1 MKRIIHD
8 DITSKVKTGGYMV
21 KDHPEY
27 ALEKQHLENTLEEMK
42 LIIGSLEEDI
52 DKRTQQI
59 RVSFEH
65 KEQIS
70 AYVHSMMKHDHA
82 EKIYDMQ
89 EALGSPYFG
98 RVDFKEDD
106 GEDYESFYIGRVK
119 ISRLDILTVKDI
131 LVFDWR
137 DPVATIFYE
146 CQDGRA
152 SYDVLGRYHYSGD
165 VNLKRQYKIVEG
177 MLEKISDDYIFD
189 KLAVSQK
196 EALLAD
202 PFLTERLLQGTS
214 NKLKDIVTSIRAEQ
228 NKIIRETLH
237 QVIII
242 QGVAG
247 SGKSTIGLHRLSYL
261 LYNEKLDPQKM
272 MVIAPNKL
280 FLDYICELLP
290 EIDADDVRQQT
301 FIDIVNEIT
310 QTTFSLQQDEKA
322 QLFLENKIKDNRRD
336 QLETVAQL
344 KGSLDFM
351 KVLDAWVDKKIEK
364 FCLKLKE
371 IILFDHKLLITKEQ
385 QIENFMQGSTFSTPY
400 NERVKTLIGYIKFRV
415 RNFLEVLEVE
425 QRRKIGSTD
434 KSYEQ
439 YTKEGT
445 QFLASHFLKW
455 PCDDIKVCYME
466 VFSNKSNFKSL
477 KNKKLDIAFI
487 SEYSTSILHE
497 GKVEREDLA
506 PICYLSYLI
515 NGWNHIVKF
524 EHIVV
529 DEAQD
534 LNALEFMI
542 LKMVSK
548 NSSFTIMGDL
558 SQGITSYRSIDSWQV
573 VMKEVFPDVK
583 SIYREVNYSYRS
595 AREIIECFNKVM
607 PRGHSAAIPVYEI
620 GQDPVYEEV
629 STDGEAMLAIQ
640 RAIQDFQKRDCKS
653 IGIITK
659 LERDSISLY
668 EALQEDME
676 NIELHLITSDTLSY
690 QGGIS
695 ILPVGL
701 AKGLEFDG
709 VIMWNASDKEFKNNT
724 FDAKLLYVALSR
736 PLYYLHILYR
746 GNLTPLLVRKN

>member
-1 MKRIIHD
+1 
-8 DITSKVKTGGYMV
+8 MV
-21 KDHPEY
+21 TEHPDY
-27 ALEKQHLENTLEEMK
+27 VSEKQHLDNTIEEMNQ
-42 LIIGSLEEDI
+42 IISSLEEDI
-52 DKRTQQI
+52 TKRSQQM
-59 RVSFEH
+59 RVSLEN
-65 KEQIS
+65 KDQIS
-70 AYVHSMMKHDHA
+70 TYVHSMMKHDNA
-82 EKIYDMQ
+82 EKIYDIKD
-89 EALGSPYFG
+89 ALGSPYFG
-98 RVDFKEDD
+98 RVDFKDD
-106 GEDYESFYIGRVK
+106 DAEEYESFYIGRVK

-152 SYDVLGRYHYSGD
+152 SYDVLDRYHYSGD
-165 VNLKRQYKIVEG
+165 VNLKRQYKIVDG
-177 MLEKISDDYIFD
+177 ILQKISDDYILD
-189 KLAVSQK
+189 QLSDPKK
-196 EALLAD
+196 ESLLAD

-301 FIDIVNEIT
+301 FIDVVHEIT

-322 QLFLENKIKDNRRD
+322 QLFLENRIKDNRRD
-336 QLETVAQL
+336 QLEAVAQL

-364 FCLKLKE
+364 FCLKLKD
-371 IILFDHKLLITKEQ
+371 IVLFDRKLLITKEQ
-385 QIENFMQGSTFSTPY
+385 QIENFMQGSTLNTPY
-400 NERVKTLIGYIKFRV
+400 NERVKTLVGYIKFRI
-415 RNFLEVLEVE
+415 RNFLEVLEIG
-425 QRRKIGSTD
+425 QRRKSGGTD
-434 KSYEQ
+434 KLYEQ
-439 YTKEGT
+439 YTKQGT
-445 QFLASHFLKW
+445 EFLDTHFIKW
-455 PCDDIKVCYME
+455 PCDDIRTCYME
-466 VFSNKSNFKSL
+466 VFSNKSAFKSL

-487 SEYSTSILHE
+487 CEYSCSILQE

-506 PICYLSYLI
+506 PICYLSYLVH
-515 NGWNHIVKF
+515 GWNHIVKF

-542 LKMVSK
+542 LKMLSK

-558 SQGITSYRSIDSWQV
+558 SQGITAYRSIESWQV
-573 VMKEVFPDVK
+573 VMKEVFSDVK

-607 PRGHSAAIPVYEI
+607 PKGHSAAIPVYEI
-620 GQDPVYEEV
+620 GQEPVYEQV
-629 STDGEAMLAIQ
+629 STDGEAILAI
-640 RAIQDFQKRDCKS
+640 RKAINVFKERDCKS

-659 LERDSISLY
+659 SERDSISLY
-668 EALQEDME
+668 HALQQEDDNE
-676 NIELHLITSDTLSY
+676 DLHLITSDTLSY

-709 VIMWNASDKEFKNNT
+709 VIMWNASDQEFKNNR

-736 PLYYLHILYR
+736 PLYYLHILYH
-746 GNLTPLLVRKN
+746 GNLTPLLKG

>member
-1 MKRIIHD
+1 
-8 DITSKVKTGGYMV
+8 MV
-21 KDHPEY
+21 REHPDY
-27 ALEKQHLENTLEEMK
+27 ALEKQHLDNTLGEMN
-42 LIIGSLEEDI
+42 LIISSLEDDI
-52 DKRTQQI
+52 AKRTQQM
-59 RVSFEH
+59 RVSLEH
-65 KEQIS
+65 KDQIS
-70 AYVHSMMKHDHA
+70 TYVHSMMKHDHA

-106 GEDYESFYIGRVK
+106 TQDYESFYIGRIK

-152 SYDVLGRYHYSGD
+152 SYDVLDRYHYSGD

-177 MLEKISDDYIFD
+177 VLQKISDDYIFD
-189 KLAVSQK
+189 KLSTHQK
-196 EALLAD
+196 ETLLAD

-237 QVIII
+237 QVIVI

-301 FIDIVNEIT
+301 FIDIVHEIT

-322 QLFLENKIKDNRRD
+322 QLFLENKSKDNRRD
-336 QLETVAQL
+336 QLETVAKL
-344 KGSLDFM
+344 KGSLDFI
-351 KVLDAWVDKKIEK
+351 KVLDAWMDKKIEK

-371 IILFDHKLLITKEQ
+371 ISLFDNKLLITKEQ
-385 QIENFMQGSTFSTPY
+385 QIENFMQGSMLSTPY
-400 NERVKTLIGYIKFRV
+400 NERVNALIGYIKFRV
-415 RNFLEVLEVE
+415 RNFLEVLEIE

-434 KSYEQ
+434 KTYEQ
-439 YTKEGT
+439 YTQQGA
-445 QFLASHFLKW
+445 QFQASHFLKW
-455 PCDDIKVCYME
+455 ACDDIKTCYME
-466 VFSNKSNFKSL
+466 VFNNKGIFKGL

-487 SEYSTSILHE
+487 AEYSNNILQG

-506 PICYLSYLI
+506 PICYLSNLV

-542 LKMVSK
+542 LKMLSK

-573 VMKEVFPDVK
+573 VMKEVFFDVK

-607 PRGHSAAIPVYEI
+607 PRGHSPAIPVYEI
-620 GQDPVYEEV
+620 GQEPMYQQV
-629 STDGEAMLAIQ
+629 STENEAILAI
-640 RAIQDFQKRDCKS
+640 REAIKGFKARDCKS

-659 LERDSISLY
+659 MESDSISLY
-668 EALQEDME
+668 HALQQEDID
-676 NIELHLITSDTLSY
+676 NKDLHLITSETLSY

-709 VIMWNASDKEFKNNT
+709 VIMWNASDIEFKNNS

-746 GNLTPLLVRKN
+746 GNLTPLLKGKN

>member
-1 MKRIIHD
+1 
-8 DITSKVKTGGYMV
+8 MV
-21 KDHPEY
+21 KDHPDY
-27 ALEKQHLENTLEEMK
+27 PLEKQHLDNTLEEMK
-42 LIIGSLEEDI
+42 LIIESLEDDI
-52 DKRTQQI
+52 DKRTQQM
-59 RVSFEH
+59 RVSLEH
-65 KEQIS
+65 KDQIS
-70 AYVHSMMKHDHA
+70 MYVHSMMKHDHA

-146 CQDGRA
+146 CQNGRA

-165 VNLKRQYKIVEG
+165 VNLKRQYKIVESI
-177 MLEKISDDYIFD
+177 LEKISDDYIFD
-189 KLAVSQK
+189 KLRASQK

-290 EIDADDVRQQT
+290 EIDADDVRQLT
-301 FIDIVNEIT
+301 FIDVVNEIT
-310 QTTFSLQQDEKA
+310 QTIFSLQQDEKA
-322 QLFLENKIKDNRRD
+322 QLFLENKIKDNRRE
-336 QLETVAQL
+336 QLAAVAKL
-344 KGSLDFM
+344 KGSLDFI
-351 KVLDAWVDKKIEK
+351 KVLDTWVDKKIEK

-371 IILFDHKLLITKEQ
+371 IALFDNKLLITKEQ
-385 QIENFMQGSTFSTPY
+385 QIEKFMQGSTLSTPY

-415 RNFLEVLEVE
+415 RNFLEVLEIE
-425 QRRKIGSTD
+425 QQRAVGGTD
-434 KSYEQ
+434 TTYEKYSKQ
-439 YTKEGT
+439 GT
-445 QFLASHFLKW
+445 QFLTSHFSKW
-455 PCDDIKVCYME
+455 PCDDIKNCYLE
-466 VFSNKSNFKSL
+466 VFSNKSIFKVL
-477 KNKKLDIAFI
+477 KNKKIDVAFI
-487 SEYSTSILHE
+487 SQYSCSILQE

-506 PICYLSYLI
+506 PICYLSYLL
-515 NGWNHIVKF
+515 NGWNHIAKY

-534 LNALEFMI
+534 LNAFEFMI
-542 LKMVSK
+542 LKLLSK

-573 VMKEVFPDVK
+573 VMKEVFFDVK

-607 PRGHSAAIPVYEI
+607 PSGHSAAIPVYEI
-620 GQDPVYEEV
+620 DQEPVFEEV
-629 STDGEAMLAIQ
+629 STDQETILAI
-640 RAIQDFQKRDCKS
+640 RKAIQGFQARECKS

-668 EALQEDME
+668 NALQEEAME

-709 VIMWNASDKEFKNNT
+709 VIMWNASDKEFKNNS

-746 GNLTPLLVRKN
+746 GNLTPLLKDKR

>member
-1 MKRIIHD
+1 
-8 DITSKVKTGGYMV
+8 MV
-21 KDHPEY
+21 TEHPDY
-27 ALEKQHLENTLEEMK
+27 ASEKQHLDNTIEEMNQ
-42 LIIGSLEEDI
+42 IIFSLEEDI
-52 DKRTQQI
+52 TKRSQQM
-59 RVSFEH
+59 RVSLEN
-65 KEQIS
+65 KDQIS
-70 AYVHSMMKHDHA
+70 TYVHSMMKHDNA
-82 EKIYDMQ
+82 EKIYDIK

-98 RVDFKEDD
+98 RVDFKDD
-106 GEDYESFYIGRVK
+106 DAEEYESFYIGRVK

-152 SYDVLGRYHYSGD
+152 SYDVLDRYHYSGD
-165 VNLKRQYKIVEG
+165 VNLKRQYKIVDG
-177 MLEKISDDYIFD
+177 ILQKISDDYILD
-189 KLAVSQK
+189 QLSDPKK
-196 EALLAD
+196 ESLLAD
-202 PFLTERLLQGTS
+202 PFLTERLMQGTS

-237 QVIII
+237 QVIVI

-301 FIDIVNEIT
+301 FIDVVHEIT

-322 QLFLENKIKDNRRD
+322 QLFLENRIKDNRRD
-336 QLETVAQL
+336 QLEAVAQL

-351 KVLDAWVDKKIEK
+351 KVLDTWVDKKIEK
-364 FCLKLKE
+364 FCLKLKD
-371 IILFDHKLLITKEQ
+371 IVLFDQKLLITKEQ
-385 QIENFMQGSTFSTPY
+385 QIENFMQGSTLNTPY
-400 NERVKTLIGYIKFRV
+400 NERVKTLVGYIKFRI
-415 RNFLEVLEVE
+415 RNFLEVLEIG
-425 QRRKIGSTD
+425 QRRKSGGTD
-434 KSYEQ
+434 KLYEQ
-439 YTKEGT
+439 YTKQGT
-445 QFLASHFLKW
+445 EFLDTHFIKW
-455 PCDDIKVCYME
+455 PCDDIRTCYME
-466 VFSNKSNFKSL
+466 VFSNKGTFKSL

-487 SEYSTSILHE
+487 CEYSSGILQE

-506 PICYLSYLI
+506 PICYLSYLV

-542 LKMVSK
+542 LKMLSK

-558 SQGITSYRSIDSWQV
+558 SQGITAYRSIESWQV
-573 VMKEVFPDVK
+573 VMKEVFSDVK

-620 GQDPVYEEV
+620 GQEPVYEQV
-629 STDGEAMLAIQ
+629 STDGEAILAI
-640 RAIQDFQKRDCKS
+640 RKAINVFKERDCKS

-659 LERDSISLY
+659 SERDSISLY
-668 EALQEDME
+668 HALQQEDDNE
-676 NIELHLITSDTLSY
+676 DLHLITSDTLSY

-709 VIMWNASDKEFKNNT
+709 VIMWNASDQEFKNNR

-736 PLYYLHILYR
+736 PLYYLHILYQ
-746 GNLTPLLVRKN
+746 GNLTPLLKG